1 MTEGAEI
8 VPNHTQFEVV
18 RETARQ
24 EARVALV
31 ALLDQDLATLR
42 LGEELGIPAREVVRR
57 SARVTL
63 TEAKEEERPLVMV
76 VAESE
81 GHLHSVVDT
90 LRAPVSIRYKTVT
103 HTPNEARPEL
113 PAPEETASSPEN
125 TGAEATAS
133 SESQSSTAEGT
144 AT

>member
-1 MTEGAEI
+1 MTEGSEI
-8 VPNHTQFEVV
+8 APSSAPFEVV
-18 RETARQ
+18 REAARQ

-42 LGEELGIPAREVVRR
+42 LGEELGIPPRELVRR

-63 TEAKEEERPLVMV
+63 TEAKEEERQLVMV

-103 HTPNEARPEL
+103 HAPNPARPEL
-113 PAPEETASSPEN
+113 ASPEESTPSHESTREEN
-125 TGAEATAS
+125 SAS
-133 SESQSSTAEGT
+133 SESQSSNTEGT